1 MHTDKIYQA
10 AASLA
15 TKKVTLLDYV
25 SFLNKTT
32 HFFVVFLF
40 FVLFS
45 GGGITF
51 NV

>member
-32 HFFVVFLF
+32 HFLYICFLF
-40 FVLFS
+40 CFLVEVFFS
-45 GGGITF
+45 TF
-51 NV
+51 E